1 MVALDAIGTAAIA
14 SLNSFRRWQTGY
26 LETEVRKRTVEED
39 QVNPMWDERYQG
51 DDYVYGTSAND
62 FLQSQVDRLPM
73 GQILCLAE
81 GEGRN
86 AVFLAERGFDVT
98 AVDQSSV
105 GLAKADKLATE
116 RGVDITTVVADLADF
131 HIEPESWGGVV
142 SIFAHM
148 PAEAR
153 RHLHREVVSG
163 LRPGG
168 VFLLEAY
175 RPEQLEYGTGG
186 PPTTE
191 MMMDLNGLRIE
202 LAGLDFDYA
211 TDTVRDI
218 HEGRLHSGQGAVV
231 QVVAR
236 KP

>member
-1 MVALDAIGTAAIA
+1 MV
-14 SLNSFRRWQTGY
+14 NR
-26 LETEVRKRTVEED
+26 
-39 QVNPMWDERYQG
+39 MWDERYQAE
-51 DDYVYGTSAND
+51 DYVYGTSAND
-62 FLQSQVDRLPM
+62 FLQSHVDQLPM
-73 GQILCLAE
+73 GRILCLAE

-105 GLAKADKLATE
+105 GLAKAHKLATE

-131 HIEPESWGGVV
+131 HIEPEAWDGIV

-163 LRPGG
+163 LRSGG

-175 RPEQLEYGTGG
+175 RPEQLQYGTGG
-186 PPTTE
+186 PPAIAL
-191 MMMDLNGLRIE
+191 MMDLNGLRAE

-211 TDTVRDI
+211 VDTVRDI

>member
-1 MVALDAIGTAAIA
+1 M
-14 SLNSFRRWQTGY
+14 
-26 LETEVRKRTVEED
+26 
-39 QVNPMWDERYQG
+39 NPMWDERYGG

-62 FLQSQVDRLPM
+62 FLQSRADRLPM
-73 GQILCLAE
+73 GRILCLAE

-86 AVFLAERGFDVT
+86 AVFLAERGFTVT

-105 GLAKADKLATE
+105 GLAKARKLALE

-131 HIEPESWGGVV
+131 HLEPQSWDGVV
-142 SIFAHM
+142 SIFAHL

-153 RHLHREVVSG
+153 RHCHREVVSG

-168 VFLLEAY
+168 MLLLEAY
-175 RPEQLEYGTGG
+175 RPEQLQYGTGG
-186 PPTTE
+186 PPTAE
-191 MMMDLNGLRIE
+191 MMMDLNGLRDE
-202 LAGLDFDYA
+202 LAGLEFDYA
-211 TDTVRDI
+211 VDAVRDI

-231 QVVAR
+231 QLLAR

>member
-1 MVALDAIGTAAIA
+1 
-14 SLNSFRRWQTGY
+14 
-26 LETEVRKRTVEED
+26 
-39 QVNPMWDERYQG
+39 MWDERYQG

-73 GQILCLAE
+73 GRILCLAE

-105 GLAKADKLATE
+105 GLAKAHKLATE
-116 RGVDITTVVADLADF
+116 RGVDITTVAADLADF
-131 HIEPESWGGVV
+131 HIEPQAWDGVV

-148 PAEAR
+148 PSEAR

-163 LRPGG
+163 LRSGG

-175 RPEQLEYGTGG
+175 RPEQLQYGTGG
-186 PPTTE
+186 PPTAE
-191 MMMDLNGLRIE
+191 MMMDLNGLRAE
-202 LAGLDFDYA
+202 LVGLDFDYA
-211 TDTVRDI
+211 VDAVRDI
-218 HEGRLHSGQGAVV
+218 HEGQLHTGQGAVV
-231 QVVAR
+231 QVLAH